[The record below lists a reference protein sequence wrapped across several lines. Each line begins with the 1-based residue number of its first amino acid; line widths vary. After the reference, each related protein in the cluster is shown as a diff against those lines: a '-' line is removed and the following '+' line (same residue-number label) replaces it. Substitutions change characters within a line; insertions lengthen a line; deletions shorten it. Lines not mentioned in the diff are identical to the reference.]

1 MELHQVRYFV
11 TLCKTLNF
19 TRAAEACNVTQ
30 PALTRAIQRLEEELG
45 GPLFQRERNLTQLT
59 ELGRL
64 MRPLLE
70 QTLAAAEAAKEHATR
85 FRKSEVASL
94 RLGLPPTISARVVAA
109 ALEELMRRIPTLDLE
124 LKMADQDALIAA
136 LLQGEIDGAFL
147 ERRQDMPERLTS
159 WPLFK
164 ERYRLALAP
173 AHPLAAHDAI
183 PLAALQGAALIRRRG
198 CDGTMQLEELC
209 TAAQAAPA
217 LRHVAEGEE
226 QIQYLALAGLGIAL
240 VPEHLPVLPALAL
253 RPLAEPSPERTVVL
267 AVVGGR
273 RFSPALDSF
282 VRLTRTRDF
291 AHDFALTA

>member
-1 MELHQVRYFV
+1 MELHQVRYYV

-109 ALEELMRRIPTLDLE
+109 SLPELMRRIPTLELE
-124 LKMADQDALIAA
+124 LKMADQDALVEA
-136 LLQGEIDGAFL
+136 LLQGEIDAAFL
-147 ERRQDMPERLTS
+147 DQHQGLPERLSS
-159 WPLFK
+159 WALFK

-173 AHPLAAHDAI
+173 SHKLASRDAI
-183 PLAALQGAALIRRRG
+183 HIADLDGEALLGRRG
-198 CDGTMQLEELC
+198 CGATMQLQQLC
-209 TAAQAAPA
+209 AAARVTPQ
-217 LRHVAEGEE
+217 LRHLSDSEE
-226 QIQYLALAGLGIAL
+226 HIQHLALAGLGIAL
-240 VPEHLPVLPALAL
+240 VPEHLSALPSLVL
-253 RPLAEPSPERTVVL
+253 RPLAEPAPQRAVLL

-273 RFSPALDSF
+273 RFSPALDAF
-282 VRLTRTRDF
+282 IRLARTRDF
-291 AHDFALTA
+291 AHEFALAA